1 MTLLPAR
8 IDGVALAVENVER
21 SAAFYREKMGFKQ
34 TYLSAELAR
43 FELENLRLTLVRKE
57 TLLEEMHL
65 SDLPAAPGPITLA
78 VSVSRTEVDELMRGL
93 EEAGVRII
101 APAEDKRLGPR
112 IGFAADPDGHVWE
125 IIEDD

>member
-8 IDGVALAVENVER
+8 IDGVALAAENVER
-21 SAAFYREKMGFKQ
+21 SAAFYREKMGFEQ
-34 TYLSAELAR
+34 TFLSAELAR
-43 FELENLRLTLVRKE
+43 FQLENLRLTLVLKQ

-65 SDLPAAPGPITLA
+65 SDVPAAPGPITLA